1 MALAPPGTD
10 APPVSVDRLPTL
22 TEVVELGT
30 EPDAVVLDEPPVAP
44 VPTAPSAP
52 PPDRNALIE
61 QVLAELV
68 PRIDGLLE
76 MRLRE
81 ALAPALA
88 RAADGLIRDART
100 ELSSTLQDLVREA
113 VARVLQI
120 NADR

>member
-22 TEVVELGT
+22 TEVVELGA